1 MIKYHNDE
9 KDAMKHTFISISQ
22 SQTYELGAL
31 LAPFVSAGAVIAL
44 SGDLGAGKTTF
55 TGGLAH
61 GLEIKE
67 HVISPTFNIMREYR
81 KGRIPLFHIDAYRL
95 EDGNADI
102 GLEEFV
108 DDGGVS
114 VIEWPQ
120 YVKQLI
126 PQHALHITISDIG
139 PSSRRLEFETSDNRY
154 FDYFELLERMA

>member
-1 MIKYHNDE
+1 
-9 KDAMKHTFISISQ
+9 MKHTFISSSQ
-22 SQTYELGAL
+22 LQTYELGAR
-31 LAPFVSAGAVIAL
+31 LAPFVYAGAVIAL

-61 GLEIKE
+61 GLDIQE

-81 KGRIPLFHIDAYRL
+81 KGRLPLFHIDAYRL

-120 YVKQLI
+120 FVNHLI
-126 PQHALHITISDIG
+126 PQHVLSIKISDIG
-139 PSSRRLEFETSDNRY
+139 PSSRRLEFETTDERFFQY
-154 FDYFELLERMA
+154 FTTLERMANL

>member
-1 MIKYHNDE
+1 
-9 KDAMKHTFISISQ
+9 MKHTFISTSQ
-22 SQTYELGAL
+22 RQTYELGAR
-31 LAPFVSAGAVIAL
+31 LAPFVYAGAVIAL

-61 GLEIKE
+61 GLAIKE

-81 KGRIPLFHIDAYRL
+81 KGRLPLFHIDAYRL

-126 PQHALHITISDIG
+126 PPHALHITIRDIG
-139 PSSRRLEFETSDNRY
+139 PNSRKLEFETTDERY
-154 FDYFELLERMA
+154 SQYVAMLERMAAK

>member
-1 MIKYHNDE
+1 
-9 KDAMKHTFISISQ
+9 MKQHTFISYNQMMTKRAGES
-22 SQTYELGAL
+22 
-31 LAPFVSAGAVIAL
+31 LAPFLRAGDVVAL

-55 TGGLAH
+55 TGGVAH
-61 GLEIKE
+61 GLEIIE

-81 KGRIPLFHIDAYRL
+81 HGRLPLFHIDAYRL

-120 YVKQLI
+120 YVNHLLPK
-126 PQHALHITISDIG
+126 HALHIAILDVG
-139 PSSRRLEFETSDNRY
+139 PTTRQLIFSCEDDRY
-154 FDYFELLERMA
+154 QAYFQVLGLLK